1 MGQFFDVINPYTGK
15 KIRSIQKMTLPE
27 IRKAIS
33 RAQSA
38 HKALASL
45 PVYKRTEL
53 LLKCSEEI
61 LRYKD
66 DLALLMSAEI
76 GRPIKSSRGEI
87 LRTSEIFKIAASE
100 VTHIM
105 EGKIIDLGSYLHPPG
120 NNKRLAM
127 LIREPIGV
135 VASITPFN
143 FPASSFA
150 QKVAPSLAV
159 GNSVVH
165 KPSSSAPLTQMEI
178 SSIISDSGFPVN
190 SVQVIHGDSS
200 EIGNEFVSNKVI
212 AGISFTGSES
222 VGLKLASDAIKNGK
236 KVVMELGGSDPQI
249 VLDDAD
255 LEKAAEAA
263 VIGRFDYAGQFCN
276 ATKRLIVQESIIEEF
291 ISITKKKMKSL
302 KIGDPLNEETVMG
315 PLINRESVNRVKNY
329 LDDALS
335 NGGKILYTDESVLE
349 GNFFPPTIIKVDQ
362 KSLLLKEEVFGPLV
376 PVISVGTDEEA
387 AQMANETDFGL
398 DASIFTRNFD
408 RAFSLAKKI
417 KAGTV
422 IINDTTRLRWDNLPF
437 GGLKKSGIGRESV
450 SDSMRELTHEKMIV
464 YKFQD

>member
-15 KIRSIQKMTLPE
+15 KIRSIQKMTLFE
-27 IRKAIS
+27 IRKAIE

-38 HKALASL
+38 HKVLASL
-45 PVYKRTEL
+45 PIYKRSEL

-61 LRYKD
+61 LRNKD
-66 DLALLMSAEI
+66 NLALLMSTEI

-105 EGKIIDLGSYLHPPG
+105 EGKIIDLGSYLHPPS

-165 KPSSSAPLTQMEI
+165 KPSRSAPLTQMEI
-178 SSIISDSGFPVN
+178 SSIIGNSGFPVN

-200 EIGNEFVSNKVI
+200 EIGDEVVSNNVI

-222 VGLKLASDAIKNGK
+222 VGLKLAADAIKNGK

-263 VIGRFDYAGQFCN
+263 IIGRFDYAGQFCN

-291 ISITKKKMKSL
+291 ISIVKKKMKSL

-362 KSLLLKEEVFGPLV
+362 KSLLLKEEVFGPLI

-387 AQMANETDFGL
+387 AQVANETDFGL

>member
-100 VTHIM
+100 VTHII

-143 FPASSFA
+143 FPCQCHSS
-150 QKVAPSLAV
+150 
-159 GNSVVH
+159 
-165 KPSSSAPLTQMEI
+165 
-178 SSIISDSGFPVN
+178 
-190 SVQVIHGDSS
+190 
-200 EIGNEFVSNKVI
+200 
-212 AGISFTGSES
+212 
-222 VGLKLASDAIKNGK
+222 
-236 KVVMELGGSDPQI
+236 
-249 VLDDAD
+249 
-255 LEKAAEAA
+255 
-263 VIGRFDYAGQFCN
+263 
-276 ATKRLIVQESIIEEF
+276 
-291 ISITKKKMKSL
+291 
-302 KIGDPLNEETVMG
+302 
-315 PLINRESVNRVKNY
+315 
-329 LDDALS
+329 
-335 NGGKILYTDESVLE
+335 
-349 GNFFPPTIIKVDQ
+349 
-362 KSLLLKEEVFGPLV
+362 
-376 PVISVGTDEEA
+376 
-387 AQMANETDFGL
+387 
-398 DASIFTRNFD
+398 
-408 RAFSLAKKI
+408 
-417 KAGTV
+417 
-422 IINDTTRLRWDNLPF
+422 
-437 GGLKKSGIGRESV
+437 
-450 SDSMRELTHEKMIV
+450 
-464 YKFQD
+464 